1 MTETSE
7 ILDAITSNLVVIED
21 GERRD
26 VDPLTDDYADM
37 HVLLPARIV
46 DDIAEID
53 SDRRPVK
60 YFIDML
66 REDLRED
73 RDRLIR
79 RLYHETDLSQ
89 RELAEVHDIS
99 QSRVNEIVNGR

>member
-46 DDIAEID
+46 DDIAETD
-53 SDRRPVK
+53 SDERPVK
-60 YFIDML
+60 YFIDTA
-66 REDLRED
+66 REDLREE
-73 RDRLIR
+73 RDRVIR
-79 RLYHETDLSQ
+79 RLYHETDISQ
-89 RELAEVHDIS
+89 RELAETHDIGRV
-99 QSRVNEIVNGR
+99 RVNQILNPS